1 MRGGALPPAILCTA
15 VGLALSS
22 ADCTSQRLGVFA
34 VVIAAGAAVIGAS
47 AAVIGAGAVAWS
59 PLPAR
64 WTDAV
69 CLGCWSS
76 TVINSM
82 SVLVGRPLGRNPAL
96 LLAANSGIW
105 AGAVVAVAGRNADL
119 LLALPCTLT
128 LLPASWVARRGGSIA
143 VKVVSSWLIA
153 IAILAA
159 TLQFLPVTPGYLP
172 DHME

>member
-15 VGLALSS
+15 IGLALASGS
-22 ADCTSQRLGVFA
+22 AEYRSQRLGVFT
-34 VVIAAGAAVIGAS
+34 VVIAAGAV
-47 AAVIGAGAVAWS
+47 VIGAGAVAWS
-59 PLPAR
+59 ALPTR

-69 CLGCWSS
+69 FLGCWSS

-82 SVLVGRPLGRNPAL
+82 SVLMGRPLGRNAAL
-96 LLAANSGIW
+96 LLAANSGMW
-105 AGAVVAVAGRNADL
+105 AGAVTAVAGRKTDL